1 MSKKPKLS
9 DFRPQKIN
17 ANAHSE
23 RGLWALEESIS
34 NGGWIG
40 SMTSSADGEIFDGSA
55 RIEKAFD
62 LFGDEVE
69 PIVVE
74 IDGTRPV
81 IMKRIDIATADDPKA
96 KLLAIQAN
104 RVAQLNLNWNP
115 EVLEGLNTEV
125 DLSGLFTG
133 DELEGLE
140 IKEEKLE
147 EEEEEEEEEQNAKEE
162 EFLVAFDNKESRW
175 SALNKLN
182 ELGYTCKAVG

>member
-1 MSKKPKLS
+1 
-9 DFRPQKIN
+9 
-17 ANAHSE
+17 
-23 RGLWALEESIS
+23 
-34 NGGWIG
+34 
-40 SMTSSADGEIFDGSA
+40 MTSSADGEIFDGSA

>member
-1 MSKKPKLS
+1 MPKKPKLS
-9 DFRPQKIN
+9 DFRPQKVN
-17 ANAHSE
+17 ANSHSE
-23 RGLWALEESIS
+23 RGLWALEKSIS

-40 SMTSSADGEIFDGSA
+40 AITTSADGECFDGSA

-115 EVLEGLNTEV
+115 EALDGLSEEI
-125 DLSGLFTG
+125 DLSGLFT
-133 DELEGLE
+133 DIELSNLLP
-140 IKEEKLE
+140 KEEPE
-147 EEEEEEEEEQNAKEE
+147 PSQEIEDSSTKEIDTDSY
-162 EFLVAFDNKESRW
+162 EFEH
-175 SALNKLN
+175 
-182 ELGYTCKAVG
+182 TCPKCSFQFND

>member
-1 MSKKPKLS
+1 MPKKLKLS
-9 DFRPQKIN
+9 DFRPQKVN
-17 ANAHSE
+17 ANSHSE

-40 SMTSSADGEIFDGSA
+40 AITTSADGECFDGSA
-55 RIEKAFD
+55 RIEKAYD

-96 KLLAIQAN
+96 KLLALNAN
-104 RVAQLNLNWNP
+104 RVAELNLSWNP
-115 EVLEGLNTEV
+115 EVLAGLDAEV

-133 DELEGLE
+133 DELKGLVLE
-140 IKEEKLE
+140 QEKLETE
-147 EEEEEEEEEQNAKEE
+147 EEEEEEEKAKKE
-162 EFLVAFDNKESRW
+162 EFLVAFESKESRW
-175 SALNKLN
+175 SALNKLT
-182 ELGYTCKAVG
+182 ELGYACKAVG